1 MKNIKFATLLI
12 IGIIALLFASNSEL
26 SAQDL
31 NEKKKRL
38 EELKEE
44 IQRQLEIIQEKEQ
57 DKNLHQKSLNITE
70 QKKRETDSQIENLKR
85 TEASAKQKLDGTIK
99 EINRKTNELSNLE
112 MLCRRC
118 YEELFVAHYQAEIYP
133 EKAADPYLLA
143 DLILNTA
150 REISRGYEQ
159 KNNLE
164 KVKQDD
170 TVYYEDVVWSRI
182 VTGENRSKIVTEIA
196 SLSTAINLLEQEKI
210 AAEERINK
218 LEKESAALD
227 ELISKLQSDIISE
240 KYTFEFS
247 TPRLIWPVQGEII
260 RGYGEQHSAE
270 YKVSIINK
278 GIDIAVPEGT
288 PVVSVDKGVVA
299 FAEWYE
305 GAGKLVIIDHENGYF
320 TLYSHNSSL
329 LVSRGDK
336 VEINQTIALSGKTGS
351 AEVDCLHFEIRKR
364 GNPVNPLDYLE
375 Q

>member
-1 MKNIKFATLLI
+1 MMNIKFTTLMI
-12 IGIIALLFASNSEL
+12 VGIIALLFINSGNL

-31 NEKKKRL
+31 NEKKRQL

-44 IQRQLEIIQEKEQ
+44 IQRQLEIKLQKEQ
-57 DKNLHQKSLNITE
+57 DKILHQKSLNSTE
-70 QKKRETDSQIENLKR
+70 QKKREADSRIEKLKR
-85 TEASAKQKLDGTIK
+85 TEASAKQKLDGIIK
-99 EINRKTNELSNLE
+99 EINLKTNELSNLE
-112 MLCRRC
+112 LLCLRC
-118 YEELFVAHYQAEIYP
+118 YEELFQAHYQAEIYP

-150 REISRGYEQ
+150 WEIDQGYEQ
-159 KNNLE
+159 KHYLE
-164 KVKQDD
+164 KVKEDD

-182 VTGENRSKIVTEIA
+182 VTGENRSKFINEIA
-196 SLSTAINLLEQEKI
+196 SLSTAINLLEQEKK

-218 LEKESAALD
+218 LEKEAAALD
-227 ELISKLQSDIISE
+227 ELITKLQSDIISE

-247 TPRLIWPVQGEII
+247 TPRLIWPVRGEII
-260 RGYGEQHSAE
+260 RGYGEQPSSE

-288 PVVSVDKGVVA
+288 PVVCVDKGVVA

-329 LVSRGDK
+329 LVSLGDK
-336 VEINQTIALSGKTGS
+336 VEMNQIIALSGKSGS
-351 AEVDCLHFEIRKR
+351 VDVDCLHFEIRKR